1 MCPAKIRANA
11 EFAVPKSEVNFA
23 FAAESGTPCPK
34 NGSQLP
40 LCGPLRGFESIISL
54 FQAIYLPIS
63 SLTHFLV
70 KLSFASSASC

>member
-1 MCPAKIRANA
+1 
-11 EFAVPKSEVNFA
+11 VPKSEVNFA
-23 FAAESGTPCPK
+23 FAAESGTA
-34 NGSQLP
+34 LP
-40 LCGPLRGFESIISL
+40 QKRQSTAAVRAAPGVQSIISL